1 MRNLKFMRI
10 LVVDDEREIVEL
22 LTIYLRKEG
31 YNVVKAYDGVQA
43 LKKIQEHNDIALIIL
58 DIMMP
63 KKDGLSVVKELR
75 DNHIEL
81 PILLLS
87 AKGSDKDKIIGL
99 TSGSDDYVV
108 KPFHP
113 LEVMA
118 RVKLLLKRYDT
129 KSTNN
134 DLQKTVEIGT
144 LTIHKDSHEVIASN
158 GELVNLTVLEFGI
171 LYLLASQ
178 PNQIFS
184 IEEIFEH
191 VWEEEPVVSA
201 KTVMVH
207 ISHLRDKLEK
217 ATGGEK
223 IVETVW
229 GMGYKISKR

>member
-1 MRNLKFMRI
+1 MRDLKVMRI

-43 LKKIQEHNDIALIIL
+43 IKKIQEHNDIGLMIL

-171 LYLLASQ
+171 LYLLASH
-178 PNQIFS
+178 PN
-184 IEEIFEH
+184 
-191 VWEEEPVVSA
+191 
-201 KTVMVH
+201 
-207 ISHLRDKLEK
+207 
-217 ATGGEK
+217 
-223 IVETVW
+223 
-229 GMGYKISKR
+229 

>member
-1 MRNLKFMRI
+1 MRI

-43 LKKIQEHNDIALIIL
+43 IKKIQEHNDIGLMIL

-75 DNHIEL
+75 EMNIHL

-118 RVKLLLKRYDT
+118 RVKLLLKRHEPVPM
-129 KSTNN
+129 NEP
-134 DLQKTVEIGT
+134 QKTVEIGT
-144 LTIHKDSHEVIASN
+144 LTIHKDSHEVITSK
-158 GELVNLTVLEFGI
+158 GDLVNLTILEFGI
-171 LYLLASQ
+171 LYLLASH

>member
-1 MRNLKFMRI
+1 MRI

-31 YNVVKAYDGVQA
+31 YNVVKAYDGIQA
-43 LKKIQEHNDIALIIL
+43 LKKVQEHNDIALMIL

-75 DNHIEL
+75 DNDIDL

-118 RVKLLLKRYDT
+118 RVKLLLKRHET
-129 KSTNN
+129 VVANEPK
-134 DLQKTVEIGT
+134 KTVEIGT
-144 LTIHKDSHEVIASN
+144 LTIHKDSHEVITSE
-158 GELVNLTVLEFGI
+158 GEVVNLTVLEFGI
-171 LYLLASQ
+171 LYLLATH

-184 IEEIFEH
+184 IEDIFEH
-191 VWEEEPVVSA
+191 VWQEEPIVSA